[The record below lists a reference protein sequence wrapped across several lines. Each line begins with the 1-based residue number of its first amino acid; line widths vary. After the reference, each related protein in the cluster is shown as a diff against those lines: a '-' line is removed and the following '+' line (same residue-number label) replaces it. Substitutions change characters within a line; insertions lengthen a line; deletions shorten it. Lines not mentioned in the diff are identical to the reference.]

1 MFLGVSNYS
10 LWAMKKTNFC
20 NLLFLVFLR
29 VLCNSNDY
37 NYDNYKYDDYNY
49 LENYDYDYQRPEDY
63 TDDYSSQG
71 LNDYY
76 DQNLLR
82 PPNPPPLPSWGF
94 YPKRLVPLVPP
105 AGF

>member
-1 MFLGVSNYS
+1 
-10 LWAMKKTNFC
+10 MKKTNFC
-20 NLLFLVFLR
+20 NLLFLVFLTA
-29 VLCNSNDY
+29 LCTNSNDY
-37 NYDNYKYDDYNY
+37 NYDNYKYNDYNY

-82 PPNPPPLPSWGF
+82 PPNPPPLP
-94 YPKRLVPLVPP
+94 PIPIPTPP
-105 AGF
+105 PMGNMTFFLF